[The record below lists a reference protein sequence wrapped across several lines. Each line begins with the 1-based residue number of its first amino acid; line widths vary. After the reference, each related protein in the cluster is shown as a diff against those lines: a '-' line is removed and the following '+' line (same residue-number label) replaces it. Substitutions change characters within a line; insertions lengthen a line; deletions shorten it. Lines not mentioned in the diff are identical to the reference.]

1 MLLDDLGRPL
11 VPVHECWNDSEADV
25 VISCLSAHGIQAWA
39 NSEVPHSVLPLNID
53 GLGKVQVMVPEEDA
67 EAADAILRERQG
79 ADSAEADEEPTT

>member
-25 VISCLSAHGIQAWA
+25 VISCLGAHGIQAWA

-53 GLGKVQVMVPEEDA
+53 GLGKVQVMVTEEDA
-67 EAADAILRERQG
+67 EAADVILRERQ
-79 ADSAEADEEPTT
+79 ATSDTEEGEEQDC